1 MNIWSSVK
9 RRMKTKRGKAI
20 KKKAATAGELV
31 VAGAAL
37 TGGALLLE
45 EAVKLGEPQLA
56 GHNNIYATDNGA
68 TLLKYETLA
77 EQDDDGIT
85 TAQIIG
91 YILLVLIAIMLLF
104 PIARAIVKIK
114 RICGHDVSAFEWIG
128 SKKVKDNGP
137 KNSNKDEYSETPT
150 ASPSMEKTLEDL
162 NNNSILNHQHAE
174 HNLEEA
180 IKKACKNFAALTSIK
195 DARTFT
201 PLT

>member
-1 MNIWSSVK
+1 M
-9 RRMKTKRGKAI
+9 
-20 KKKAATAGELV
+20 
-31 VAGAAL
+31 
-37 TGGALLLE
+37 
-45 EAVKLGEPQLA
+45 
-56 GHNNIYATDNGA
+56 
-68 TLLKYETLA
+68 KYETLA

-114 RICGHDVSAFEWIG
+114 RMCGHDVSAF
-128 SKKVKDNGP
+128 SKKGKDNRP
-137 KNSNKDEYSETPT
+137 KSSSKDEHPKTLM
-150 ASPSMEKTLEDL
+150 ASPSMEKALEDL

-180 IKKACKNFAALTSIK
+180 IKKAHENFAALTSIK
-195 DARTFT
+195 DTRTFT